1 MIRKLLVVAAAVA
14 MPAAALAAVTT
25 VGTSGVAGAA
35 KVYKT
40 QTCAIT
46 GGVTFAPPGLS
57 YLGTI
62 GKKTTTTVTAS
73 STFTGTGC
81 GPKATP
87 TTSTLALKITSA
99 ATDCKTAP
107 TPVPPGCTA
116 LETSKDFYLFDTASS
131 FAGSGVSSIVASLSK
146 GIKLIDNGNV
156 VKGVVTTGG
165 TSLVVAGVCGT
176 GNAGFQLTGSTNVTG
191 LSYDVLL
198 CITSD
203 TGPGTSGQLGA
214 DAIAASGGNE
224 GITIATG
231 GFGAPSALTFTYA
244 P

>member
-1 MIRKLLVVAAAVA
+1 VNFAA
-14 MPAAALAAVTT
+14 
-25 VGTSGVAGAA
+25 
-35 KVYKT
+35 
-40 QTCAIT
+40 
-46 GGVTFAPPGLS
+46 PGLS

-62 GKKTTTTVTAS
+62 GKKSTSSISAT

-99 ATDCKTAP
+99 ATNCNTVVSPPAGCSQETA
-107 TPVPPGCTA
+107 
-116 LETSKDFYLFDTASS
+116 KDFYLTDTAAS

-146 GIKLIDNGNV
+146 GIKLIDNGNKV
-156 VKGVVTTGG
+156 VGNVTVGG

-191 LSYDVLL
+191 LTYDVLL

-203 TGPGTSGQLGA
+203 TGPGTSGQLGV

-231 GFGAPSALTFTYA
+231 GFGGASLLTFTYA